1 MTLGEFLN
9 RSMSRFFFYKMGI
22 IIIVPSVVILSAI
35 IMVPSGWLG
44 EVFQSVSDT

>member
-9 RSMSRFFFYKMGI
+9 HSMSRFFFYKMG

-35 IMVPSGWLG
+35 IMVPSGWSG
-44 EVFQSVSDT
+44 EVFQSVSGT

>member
-9 RSMSRFFFYKMGI
+9 HSTSRFFFYKMGI
-22 IIIVPSVVILSAI
+22 IIVPSLIILGAI

-44 EVFQSVSDT
+44 EVFRSVFGT

>member
-9 RSMSRFFFYKMGI
+9 HSMSRFFFYKMGI
-22 IIIVPSVVILSAI
+22 IIVPSVIILGAI

-44 EVFQSVSDT
+44 EVFRSVSGT